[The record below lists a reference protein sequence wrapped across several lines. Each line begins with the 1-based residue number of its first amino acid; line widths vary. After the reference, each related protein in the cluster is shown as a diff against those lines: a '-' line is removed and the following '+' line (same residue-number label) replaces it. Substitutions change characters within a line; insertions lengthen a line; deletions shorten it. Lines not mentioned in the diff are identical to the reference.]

1 MKKHPEVPEYQDS
14 LARSHNSLGTLYRD
28 TGRAKEAEAAYRE
41 ALAIR
46 KPLAQRHPEVPDYQD
61 NLAGSHNNLGNLYSD
76 TGRLK
81 EAEAACKKAIAIRRL
96 LVEKHS
102 EVPAYQDHLAASQY
116 ALGLFYSDTGRLKE
130 AEAAYEEART
140 IWKAL
145 AKTYPQVPEYR
156 NRLEACERD
165 YELARVYRARRVA
178 QHAAQ
183 ASWSPDG
190 KRLVCAKQPFG
201 SGLQVCDLATGK
213 IADVVAPG
221 KDPAWSPGD
230 GRWIAFVR
238 GSSAADEEVW
248 LIASDG
254 QHARKIAD
262 GGCPSWS
269 ADGKRVFFVRGRDS
283 KLMVVN
289 AGERDA
295 RPGAVMDLRGALH
308 PAVSPDG
315 TRVAFVGGSR
325 ISVIDVGTKKVLMQA
340 AIAWK
345 DGLAAWSP
353 DGKRV
358 AFTSFGMNDDQG
370 LWICKVKD
378 GHPVRVIRGSCAMP
392 AWSAD
397 GSLLAFDIRVGDR
410 AGVWVVETKNLE
422 KAE

>member
-130 AEAAYEEART
+130 AEAAYEEAAPSGKPSRKRIPRFQNIET
-140 IWKAL
+140 GWK
-145 AKTYPQVPEYR
+145 
-156 NRLEACERD
+156 
-165 YELARVYRARRVA
+165 RARETMNWLAYIVPGGWHNMQPKRVGRPTA
-178 QHAAQ
+178 NGSYLPKTALRLRAA
-183 ASWSPDG
+183 SVRSGNREDSG
-190 KRLVCAKQPFG
+190 CRCA
-201 SGLQVCDLATGK
+201 
-213 IADVVAPG
+213 G

-295 RPGAVMDLRGALH
+295 RPGAVMDLRG
-308 PAVSPDG
+308 PASCRL
-315 TRVAFVGGSR
+315 TRRHASR
-325 ISVIDVGTKKVLMQA
+325 ICRRQPDFRHRRGHKESPNAGRYRLEGRFGSMVAGRQA
-340 AIAWK
+340 CRFHQLRHERRSGALDLQSQGWPSRTGNPRIVRNAGLVCGRIA
-345 DGLAAWSP
+345 
-353 DGKRV
+353 
-358 AFTSFGMNDDQG
+358 
-370 LWICKVKD
+370 
-378 GHPVRVIRGSCAMP
+378 
-392 AWSAD
+392 
-397 GSLLAFDIRVGDR
+397 
-410 AGVWVVETKNLE
+410 AGV
-422 KAE
+422 